1 MMRSWTCCNGSN
13 PLGSLS
19 SAPALREDP
28 GGCESADHPKIA
40 RTAEGGARSNY
51 LFGSGFASLGE
62 KTPSAALN
70 WLTAIRGLTQFAVK
84 VGLLQDDPTVGIER
98 AKLPN
103 TGGFHSWSEEEIA
116 QYEAKHPIGSRAR
129 MAMALVL
136 YTALR
141 RGDIVSLGDTTAS
154 RRDLAGPCASL

>member
-1 MMRSWTCCNGSN
+1 V
-13 PLGSLS
+13 
-19 SAPALREDP
+19 
-28 GGCESADHPKIA
+28 
-40 RTAEGGARSNY
+40 
-51 LFGSGFASLGE
+51 
-62 KTPSAALN
+62 ALN

-103 TGGFHSWSEEEIA
+103 TEGFHSWSEEEIA
-116 QYEAKHPIGSRAR
+116 RYEAKHPVGSRAR

-141 RGDIVSLGDTTAS
+141 RGDIVTLGPNMSGTEPLLCARGRLPAQLAPRCTSLFIQRWPKSGEDSDKAPDIS
-154 RRDLAGPCASL
+154 HHRGWHAIPPAEPQLEISHVVR